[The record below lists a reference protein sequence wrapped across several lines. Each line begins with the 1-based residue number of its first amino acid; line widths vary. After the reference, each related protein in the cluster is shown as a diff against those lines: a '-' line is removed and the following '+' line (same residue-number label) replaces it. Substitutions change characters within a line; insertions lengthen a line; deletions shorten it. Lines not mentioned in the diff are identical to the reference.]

1 MAKQSQN
8 AEGAAWAGSVQ
19 GWETQAKAK
28 APLESPA
35 HASDLARACL
45 QIIAAE
51 TTAGAHVLGG
61 VPRQIN
67 KQTNN
72 EANTH
77 TNTHPYKAT
86 ANNAA
91 TFFSFSARHFIFIY
105 LAIFAAFALCP
116 VRE

>member
-1 MAKQSQN
+1 MLGLRLN
-8 AEGAAWAGSVQ
+8 
-19 GWETQAKAK
+19 
-28 APLESPA
+28 LRA
-35 HASDLARACL
+35 HALDLARACL

-67 KQTNN
+67 KQTNK

-77 TNTHPYKAT
+77 TRTHTHTEIHKAC

-116 VRE
+116 VRAS

>member
-8 AEGAAWAGSVQ
+8 AAWVNIIKGQSEKVQ
-19 GWETQAKAK
+19 YKAK

-67 KQTNN
+67 KPTNK
-72 EANTH
+72 EANKH
-77 TNTHPYKAT
+77 
-86 ANNAA
+86 
-91 TFFSFSARHFIFIY
+91 
-105 LAIFAAFALCP
+105 
-116 VRE
+116 